1 MAVGG
6 LVGIFTGVS
15 ILLVCLNYL
24 GHDYFAQ
31 SVIKSIIDLCYTVY
45 KSCPKYIATII
56 LFLLSFLFS

>member
-24 GHDYFAQ
+24 GHDYFA
-31 SVIKSIIDLCYTVY
+31 
-45 KSCPKYIATII
+45 
-56 LFLLSFLFS
+56 